1 MYAGRLT
8 TLGLHGYCARMTL
21 QGVYAPVPT
30 PFGADGELDLDG
42 WRGNLD
48 RWMNTGL
55 DGLVVLGSNGE
66 APYVDDDEADRL
78 IAVARE
84 RIPSGRLLITG
95 TGRQSTRSTIAAS
108 RRAAA
113 AGADAVLVRTPSLFK
128 SQFTSTTFTQHFNAV
143 ADASPVPVVLYN
155 FSALTGVTL
164 PVEVVAALSTHDNI
178 VGIKES
184 GPDMSYVGDLVG
196 LAPERF
202 SVLVGSAPTFLTS
215 LLLGADGGI
224 LALAAVAP
232 EACLRLFTL
241 VRQGQLDEARE
252 QQRQIVPLAK
262 LVGSIYG
269 IAGLKAALEVR
280 GFVGGAPRLPLEA
293 VGDEAR
299 GRLEAQLSLLSAAT
313 PVTA

>member
-1 MYAGRLT
+1 MIHSLGHHDGGRVHVALVPQRHRVVSRVGHHNIRICYCSNYAT
-8 TLGLHGYCARMTL
+8 
-21 QGVYAPVPT
+21 
-30 PFGADGELDLDG
+30 
-42 WRGNLD
+42 
-48 RWMNTGL
+48 
-55 DGLVVLGSNGE
+55 
-66 APYVDDDEADRL
+66 
-78 IAVARE
+78 
-84 RIPSGRLLITG
+84 
-95 TGRQSTRSTIAAS
+95 
-108 RRAAA
+108 
-113 AGADAVLVRTPSLFK
+113 K

-164 PVEVVAALSTHDNI
+164 PVEAVAALSTHDNI

-241 VRQGQLDEARE
+241 VREGQLDEARE